1 MVHELQCAFAI
12 SDCGEGLAQKAP
24 VPSLHGQEGSFLVTV
39 IGVPSFFRAFG
50 LLICNKSAARHSFIV
65 LQSSDRRFRFK
76 FRVLRSSDRRFK
88 VLHANYNLKS
98 DSIKIEQLCQ

>member
-24 VPSLHGQEGSFLVTV
+24 VPSLHGQEGSLLVTV
-39 IGVPSFFRAFG
+39 GVPSFFRAFG
-50 LLICNKSAARHSFIV
+50 LLICNKSAARHGFIV
-65 LQSSDRRFRFK
+65 LRSSDRRFTLK

-98 DSIKIEQLCQ
+98 DSIKKQLCR